1 MNEMHKDTDAQTA
14 VPGTTGTETT
24 ETGTSPATDRF
35 QQSRRDFLDLCGRM
49 SISVP
54 PAIVL
59 LASSRQ
65 ALASHGTHT
74 DTPSFKDSEAL
85 FTDPDTWDSET
96 YGPFRRWLRRIR
108 LIIWG
113 GY

>member
-1 MNEMHKDTDAQTA
+1 MNETQQDKDTGSAEA
-14 VPGTTGTETT
+14 
-24 ETGTSPATDRF
+24 ADRF

-54 PAIVL
+54 PAIML

-74 DTPSFKDSEAL
+74 DTPSYDDSEAL

-96 YGPFRRWLRRIR
+96 YSLFRRWLRRIR
-108 LIIWG
+108 LIIWD